1 MSAGRPATPTQG
13 TPHVVWSDAARALGG
28 LALAERRWY
37 LVVRCLMM
45 GVLVT
50 LITGHYLFGLTL
62 HTATTIIVLA
72 LIMPPTMVGVWLHWK
87 GRFTDGWLLAL
98 LLSDVAVL
106 TIGNHWS
113 GGVESS
119 FGYSYLAVVL
129 ASALFLDASA
139 ARISALLCAV
149 AYVTLCVLEY
159 GGWVRHYDFLGVPL
173 EHNTT
178 FVAYECVMKSTVFL
192 ATSLV
197 ATAVVQAARRAYA
210 RLEDQERRM
219 RQFAAEALAMLE
231 DENRRIARDLHDG
244 AGQALTAA
252 RLHLQAAASYANRM
266 MTPQVGSDID
276 GMIRSIGEL
285 AWQDSRRIRDSV
297 LATARLLD
305 AAIDEVRSSAAAL
318 GPAAL
323 DELGLMEALRR
334 HCDDLKEASGV
345 QIELVGAPHE
355 TSDPEGPRM
364 PAMIERA
371 CYRIA
376 QEALNNA
383 IKHARA
389 KRIQV
394 QVVEDEGTL
403 GVEIRDD
410 GVGFDPETVEKGL
423 GLAGM
428 RDRVVLLGGTFEVES
443 QTGGGTRIYA
453 VIPIHHEEAMV

>member
-1 MSAGRPATPTQG
+1 MTGGRTTTPTQG
-13 TPHVVWSDAARALGG
+13 TQLVLSDAARGLGG

-37 LVVRCLMM
+37 LVIRCVGMA
-45 GVLVT
+45 VLVA
-50 LITGHYLFGLTL
+50 LLAGHYAFGLRMHVTTTL
-62 HTATTIIVLA
+62 VVLA
-72 LIMPPTMVGVWLHWK
+72 LILPPTLIGLVLQRRDQFNDAWLWAML
-87 GRFTDGWLLAL
+87 F
-98 LLSDVAVL
+98 SDIGVL
-106 TIGNHWS
+106 TAGIHWS

-129 ASALFLDASA
+129 ASALFVDAVA
-139 ARISALLCAV
+139 ARICALLCAV
-149 AYVTLCVLEY
+149 AYVMLVVFEY
-159 GGWVRHYDFLGVPL
+159 HGILRHYDFLGVPL
-173 EHNTT
+173 EQNPT
-178 FVAYECVMKSTVFL
+178 FVAYEAIMKSTVFL

-197 ATAVVQAARRAYA
+197 ATAVVQAARRAFG

-219 RQFAAEALAMLE
+219 RQFAADALAMLE
-231 DENRRIARDLHDG
+231 DENRRIARELHDG

-252 RLHLQAAASYANRM
+252 RLHLQAAASYASRM
-266 MTPQVGSDID
+266 MTPGVSSDVD

-323 DELGLMEALRR
+323 DELGLVEALRR

-345 QIELVGAPHE
+345 EIVLGGGESNEPARL
-355 TSDPEGPRM
+355 

-389 KRIQV
+389 KRIEV
-394 QVVEDEGTL
+394 QVVEGGGTI
-403 GVEIRDD
+403 GVEVRDN

-428 RDRVVLLGGTFEVES
+428 RDRVVLLGGSFEVETAS
-443 QTGGGTRIYA
+443 GNGTRVYA
-453 VIPIHHEEAMV
+453 VIPIHRDDAMV

>member
-1 MSAGRPATPTQG
+1 MANTPTQG
-13 TPHVVWSDAARALGG
+13 SQILWSDAARALGG

-45 GVLVT
+45 GVLVV
-50 LITGHYLFGLTL
+50 LVAGHFVVGLPM
-62 HTATTIIVLA
+62 HIRTATVVLA
-72 LIMPPTMVGVWLHWK
+72 LIMPPTIVGVWLHWA
-87 GRFTDGWLLAL
+87 GRFTDGWLAGML
-98 LLSDVAVL
+98 LTDIGVL
-106 TIGNHWS
+106 TAGIHWS

-119 FGYSYLAVVL
+119 FGYSYLALVL
-129 ASALFLDASA
+129 ASALFLDVVP
-139 ARISALLCAV
+139 ARICALLCAL
-149 AYVTLCVLEY
+149 AYVALILLEKA
-159 GGWVRHYDFLGVPL
+159 GWLRHYDYLRVPL
-173 EHNTT
+173 EHNAT
-178 FVAYECVMKSTVFL
+178 FVTYEAVMKATVFL

-197 ATAVVQAARRAYA
+197 ATTVVQAARRAYA

-219 RQFAAEALAMLE
+219 RQFAADTLAMLE
-231 DENRRIARDLHDG
+231 DENRRVARELHDG

-252 RLHLQAAASYANRM
+252 RLHLQAAASYATRM
-266 MTPQVGSDID
+266 LTPATQDVE

-305 AAIDEVRSSAAAL
+305 TAIDEVRTSAAAL

-345 QIELVGAPHE
+345 AIALVGSQE
-355 TSDPEGPRM
+355 TSEPQRL
-364 PAMIERA
+364 PALIERA

-389 KRIQV
+389 RRIEV
-394 QVVEDEGTL
+394 QVVEGEATI
-403 GVEIRDD
+403 GVVVSDD
-410 GVGFDPETVEKGL
+410 GTGFDLETVNKGL

-428 RDRVVLLGGTFEVES
+428 RDRVVLLGGSFEIDS
-443 QTGGGTRIYA
+443 AAGAGTRVSA
-453 VIPIHHEEAMV
+453 VIPIHREEAVV

>member
-1 MSAGRPATPTQG
+1 MTVSRTTTPTQG
-13 TPHVVWSDAARALGG
+13 TQVVWSEAARALGG

-37 LVVRCLMM
+37 LVIRCVGMA
-45 GVLVT
+45 VLLALLV
-50 LITGHYLFGLTL
+50 GHYVFGLRM
-62 HTATTIIVLA
+62 HTMTTVVVLA
-72 LIMPPTMVGVWLHWK
+72 LILPPTLIGVYLEWK
-87 GRFTDGWLLAL
+87 RRFTDAWLWGM
-98 LLSDVAVL
+98 LLSDIAVL
-106 TIGNHWS
+106 TIGIHWS

-129 ASALFLDASA
+129 ASALFVGATSA
-139 ARISALLCAV
+139 RVCALLCAA
-149 AYVTLCVLEY
+149 AYVALIVLEY
-159 GGWVRHYDFLGVPL
+159 QGVLRHYDFLGVSL

-178 FVAYECVMKSTVFL
+178 FVAYEAVMKSTVFL
-192 ATSLV
+192 STSLV

-219 RQFAAEALAMLE
+219 RQFAADALAMLE
-231 DENRRIARDLHDG
+231 DENRRIARELHDG

-252 RLHLQAAASYANRM
+252 RLHLQAAASYASRM
-266 MTPQVGSDID
+266 MTPGVASDVD
-276 GMIRSIGEL
+276 GMIRSLGEL

-323 DELGLMEALRR
+323 DELGLVEALRR

-345 QIELVGAPHE
+345 EIVLGGGEPSEPARL
-355 TSDPEGPRM
+355 

-383 IKHARA
+383 IKHSRA
-389 KRIQV
+389 KRIEV
-394 QVVEDEGTL
+394 QVVEATGTI
-403 GVEIRDD
+403 GVEVRDD

-428 RDRVVLLGGTFEVES
+428 RDRVVLLGGSFEVE
-443 QTGGGTRIYA
+443 TARGTGTRVYA
-453 VIPIHHEEAMV
+453 VIPIHRDDAMV